1 MGSNPAAPTKQ
12 TPTNSGFLHF
22 SVTVARARKTNK
34 VAPKSW
40 IATKSPGKNP
50 GLCSS
55 VREPFA
61 ASSRASVSRA
71 PQQSHVRKTVK
82 RKTRSAPNR
91 AGSNLE
97 GHTRPMVPI
106 ECDMR
111 SEVGLVAEP
120 GDCRRQVRIFPPP
133 TQMSNQQPVTTA
145 GEKVGSHVQDT
156 NNDHRGPTRRK
167 RQRNAMP
174 VLPTVLAITLR
185 EGQTTLTE
193 TT

>member
-120 GDCRRQVRIFPPP
+120 RDCRRQVRIFPPP

-145 GEKVGSHVQDT
+145 GEKSVLTYRTPTMTTGDLHGGSDNETPCLCSRPSSQSHCA
-156 NNDHRGPTRRK
+156 RGKRR
-167 RQRNAMP
+167 
-174 VLPTVLAITLR
+174 
-185 EGQTTLTE
+185 
-193 TT
+193 